1 MAQKS
6 PEEIIDPE
14 WSTFFFDEEGQIG
27 SLEQSLGRIPIF
39 SLLAEREL
47 VQLARIV
54 HIRRFKPGE
63 TIIYRRVEQS
73 GFYLVRSGSVHIVRY
88 NFDQSRTVVGTLGP
102 NELLGEFALL
112 DSTPRTSSIVSAEHS
127 ELIGFFKPDLVEV
140 LATDPEMGCK
150 IVLRLAEEMSRSLN
164 VDYNKLRA
172 LGYPFTDDMGRASAL
187 LQVDSTIS

>member
-1 MAQKS
+1 MVKKS

-14 WSTFFFDEEGQIG
+14 WSIPFFDEEGQIG
-27 SLEQSLGRIPIF
+27 SLEQSLGRISIF

-54 HIRRFKPGE
+54 HIRRFKSGE
-63 TIIYRRVEQS
+63 TIIYRGVEQS

-88 NFDQSRTVVGTLGP
+88 NFDQSWTAVGTLGP

-112 DSTPRTSSIVSAEHS
+112 DSTPRTSSIVAAEHS

-140 LATDPEMGCK
+140 LATNPEMGCK

-164 VDYNKLRA
+164 VDYNKLCA
-172 LGYPFTDDMGRASAL
+172 LGYPFTDDEVSSSAL
-187 LQVDSTIS
+187 LKGDPILS